1 MMFLKPET
9 ATKNLSAERNYLA
22 RLAPAEVDTPAPVL
36 VIEEKDNI
44 GRGATPNIPDYLK
57 QTIAVLANQDDV
69 SQTEIAQAFGVSN
82 SSVSNFKNG
91 LDNNRLPDEEL
102 KKTIDNE
109 LKSAEEGRA
118 KIENEALKKTMMA
131 LGLLDETDIMC
142 LGAKDKSVVASNL
155 SKVAANM
162 RDKNINNVNDNR
174 VQMIIH
180 SPAMR
185 VNHHYNEIEIG

>member
-9 ATKNLSAERNYLA
+9 AARNLSSERNYLA
-22 RLAPAEVDTPAPVL
+22 RLENSQVDTSL

-44 GRGATPNIPDYLK
+44 GRGTTPNIPDYLK
-57 QTIAVLANQDDV
+57 QTIAVLANQDDA

-109 LKSAEEGRA
+109 LKSAEKGRA
-118 KIENEALKKTMMA
+118 EIENEALKKTMMA